1 MGWGTGSKTE
11 DHPGRRTWTFPCSF
25 SFLPTDALERQSP
38 GTKRLGGPTV
48 WGSSPPLTAYCAATE
63 LTAPSAFWE
72 QCCCTP
78 RRPSVPMHPVNA
90 PFSREEAG
98 VSAAGIR
105 RRHQEV
111 SLGPGKPTPVAV
123 PQSTRGL
130 ISSPGSLPLS
140 SRRAGRRDQYTLASV
155 STTCGPSS
163 RRSEINIKRRFCV
176 FSQSNTPIHTR
187 PAPWCP
193 PGLGRGCFWPCPQ
206 EVTATWPGPPAG
218 AAACRWGARPPRREA
233 RAAAE
238 SSLGR
243 TCG

>member
-1 MGWGTGSKTE
+1 MGVISAAHCLLCCYRAHCTV
-11 DHPGRRTWTFPCSF
+11 
-25 SFLPTDALERQSP
+25 
-38 GTKRLGGPTV
+38 RLLGAVSLHT
-48 WGSSPPLTAYCAATE
+48 
-63 LTAPSAFWE
+63 TAPFG
-72 QCCCTP
+72 P
-78 RRPSVPMHPVNA
+78 DA
-90 PFSREEAG
+90 PCERSQFSRKEAG
-98 VSAAGIR
+98 VPAAGIR

-111 SLGPGKPTPVAV
+111 SLGPGKPTPVAA
-123 PQSTRGL
+123 PRSTRGL

-140 SRRAGRRDQYTLASV
+140 PRRAGRRALASV
-155 STTCGPSS
+155 STACGASS

-206 EVTATWPGPPAG
+206 EVTATWLGPPAG

-238 SSLGR
+238 SSWGR

>member
-1 MGWGTGSKTE
+1 MGVIS
-11 DHPGRRTWTFPCSF
+11 
-25 SFLPTDALERQSP
+25 A
-38 GTKRLGGPTV
+38 
-48 WGSSPPLTAYCAATE
+48 AYCLLCCYRAHCTVRFLGAVLLHT
-63 LTAPSAFWE
+63 TAPFGPDAPCE
-72 QCCCTP
+72 C
-78 RRPSVPMHPVNA
+78 SV
-90 PFSREEAG
+90 FQGRGGSFRC
-98 VSAAGIR
+98 GIR

-111 SLGPGKPTPVAV
+111 SPGPGKPTPVAV

-140 SRRAGRRDQYTLASV
+140 SRRAGRRDQYALASV
-155 STTCGPSS
+155 STTCGASS